1 MKPIAIYIT
10 FIVLFFAYGATYQ
23 QPDPALYNMH
33 ITETRDSEVFAEEE
47 LSLATNDCKLYG
59 TLLMPS
65 QSEKQFP
72 LVLIIAGSGPTD
84 RNCNSPLLPG
94 QNNTYK
100 MLAEELAVN
109 QIASFRYDKR
119 GIGASKLSP
128 ERLAEVS
135 FQDYV
140 NDATE
145 WIELLREDKRFSKII
160 VAGHSEG
167 SLIGIIAARAAK
179 ADALI
184 SLTGMGRPMDQVIIE
199 QVTVQL
205 QGLPLLDTVMYYFDI
220 LREGRRIRNVNP
232 ILISLFNPGSQL
244 FLIEIMQHDPAKEIA
259 RLDIPIL
266 IIHAANDIQI
276 KEKDALLLYQAK
288 PSAKLVTIKDMNH
301 VLKNAEPA
309 DLSAYGNPELPVAPE
324 LIKELVGFIK
334 FCFISGLSKR

>member
-1 MKPIAIYIT
+1 
-10 FIVLFFAYGATYQ
+10 
-23 QPDPALYNMH
+23 
-33 ITETRDSEVFAEEE
+33 
-47 LSLATNDCKLYG
+47 
-59 TLLMPS
+59 
-65 QSEKQFP
+65 
-72 LVLIIAGSGPTD
+72 
-84 RNCNSPLLPG
+84 
-94 QNNTYK
+94 
-100 MLAEELAVN
+100 MLAEELAAD

-119 GIGASKLSP
+119 GVGSSKLST
-128 ERLAEVS
+128 EKLTEVS

-140 NDATE
+140 NDATG

-179 ADALI
+179 ADVLI

-199 QVTVQL
+199 QVSGQL
-205 QGLPLLDTVMYYFDI
+205 QGLPLLDTVIYYFDI
-220 LREGRRIRNVNP
+220 LREGQRIRNVNP
-232 ILISLFNPGSQL
+232 FLISLFNPGSQL

-288 PSAKLVTIKDMNH
+288 TTAKLVTIQGMNH

-324 LIKELVGFIK
+324 LIKELVEFIN
-334 FCFISGLSKR
+334 FYAGRCL